1 MTLVCVCVFQLSSS
15 VNKERRAFVFPWM
28 VWELLPEDA
37 AYGGYYHGYYSGYY
51 APVCR
56 RGSAPMTCVRL
67 RPIRGPGGND
77 RRRGFLCVAVFAW
90 AVLTDE
96 PRLRNGWFVFRPA
109 PLPVWRSWREW
120 KSQPGEVQQFIT
132 LRVTRGYRAGG
143 DLGTGSAVLE
153 HPGPQRPS
161 AQQRVR
167 SEPQRSGWFSLE
179 HPHTNSTLYHQF

>member
-1 MTLVCVCVFQLSSS
+1 
-15 VNKERRAFVFPWM
+15 M

-51 APVCR
+51 AAVCR

-67 RPIRGPGGND
+67 RPIRSPGGND

-109 PLPVWRSWREW
+109 PLTVWRSWREW

-161 AQQRVR
+161 AQQRVSLSGLVGFLWNIR
-167 SEPQRSGWFSLE
+167 TLIQHFIISFDRVYHNLCIPQLLWSSL
-179 HPHTNSTLYHQF
+179 N